1 MQRRRPISMKRLHL
15 RNNQVTLGEK
25 RPDLQLVRLGALPLD
40 AAGEV
45 YGGELED
52 GELGGGDVDAPA
64 AGLDL
69 GDPADDEVAYFG
81 GVAGAEG
88 PDGEELVGFR
98 YDAGDGGGDVCCGGG
113 DVGSV
118 ASVGEC

>member
-1 MQRRRPISMKRLHL
+1 M
-15 RNNQVTLGEK
+15 
-25 RPDLQLVRLGALPLD
+25 D

-45 YGGELED
+45 DGGELED
-52 GELGGGDVDAPA
+52 GELGGGDIDTPT

-69 GDPADDEVAYFG
+69 GHTTDDKVAYLG

-88 PDGEELVGFR
+88 PDGEEFVGFC
-98 YDAGDGGGDVCCGGG
+98 YGAGDGGGDVCCLGG

-118 ASVGEC
+118 ASDRGVS